1 MTDPKA
7 PPVPIRVVVVDDD
20 SGVRRMVKIILS
32 MEEDYEVV
40 GEAGDGTRAVAIS
53 AELQPDVILL
63 DLEMPGMDGLIAIPE
78 IRLRAPSTRIA
89 VLSSFP
95 DPYTLA
101 DALQLGA
108 DTYLDKATSL
118 GELPVLLRALV
129 QDRP

>member
-7 PPVPIRVVVVDDD
+7 PPVPIRVVIVDDD

-40 GEAGDGTRAVAIS
+40 GEADDGARAVAIS
-53 AELQPDVILL
+53 SELQPDVILL

-118 GELPVLLRALV
+118 KDLPVLLRALV
-129 QDRP
+129 EDRP